1 MTATAR
7 VLFASTLVKVS
18 DVACATPKFEGGCE
32 RCDPI
37 SSITIIRRG
46 VHAYHARGQ
55 VALAEAGLALLYR
68 GGEPYCLSH
77 PYDRDV
83 PDRSTCIEFDGALLE
98 EAFGTIKRAR
108 DLGTHLG
115 PGTQVLHLQAIAALG
130 AEESDRLASEET
142 TLGLVQAIASD
153 FDLSRE
159 DPHVPLAARQRVQR
173 ARAFIAVQPEADHSL
188 EAVAAA
194 AACSPFHLAR
204 LFKRHTG
211 MTIRGYRLRLRLAV
225 ALDCLAD
232 GATDLTGLAIRAGF
246 SDHSH
251 MTRSFRKV
259 FGSTPSAL
267 REKLRSGGLKKQ
279 SKFLQAAADQRL

>member
-18 DVACATPKFEGGCE
+18 DVACATPKSGGGCE

-37 SSITIIRRG
+37 SSITIMRRG
-46 VHAYHARGQ
+46 VHAYHARGR

-77 PYDRDV
+77 PYDRDL

-98 EAFGTIKRAR
+98 ETFGTARHAR
-108 DLGTHLG
+108 DLGTHLS
-115 PGTQVLHLQAIAALG
+115 PGTQVLNLQAMAALG
-130 AEESDRLASEET
+130 ADESDRLTSEET

-159 DPHVPLAARQRVQR
+159 DRHVPMTARRRVQR
-173 ARAFIAVQPEADHSL
+173 ARAFIAAQPEADHSL
-188 EAVAAA
+188 AAVAAA

-211 MTIRGYRLRLRLAV
+211 MTIRGYRRRLRLV
-225 ALDCLAD
+225 MALDHLAD
-232 GATDLTGLAIRAGF
+232 GATDLTGLAMRAGF

-251 MTRSFRKV
+251 MTTSFRRV

-267 REKLRSGGLKKQ
+267 RESLRSRGLKKQ
-279 SKFLQAAADQRL
+279 SKFLQAAASQRL

>member
-1 MTATAR
+1 M
-7 VLFASTLVKVS
+7 
-18 DVACATPKFEGGCE
+18 
-32 RCDPI
+32 
-37 SSITIIRRG
+37 RRG
-46 VHAYHARGQ
+46 VHAYHARGR

-77 PYDRDV
+77 PYDRDL

-98 EAFGTIKRAR
+98 ETFGTARHAR
-108 DLGTHLG
+108 DLGTHLS
-115 PGTQVLHLQAIAALG
+115 PGTQVLNLQAMAALG
-130 AEESDRLASEET
+130 ADESDRLTSEET

-159 DPHVPLAARQRVQR
+159 DRHVPMTARRRVQR
-173 ARAFIAVQPEADHSL
+173 ARAFIAAQPEADHSL
-188 EAVAAA
+188 AAVAAA

-211 MTIRGYRLRLRLAV
+211 MTIRGYRRRLRLV
-225 ALDCLAD
+225 MALDHLAD
-232 GATDLTGLAIRAGF
+232 GATDLTGLAMRAGF

-251 MTRSFRKV
+251 MTTSFRRV

-267 REKLRSGGLKKQ
+267 RESLRSRGLKKQ
-279 SKFLQAAADQRL
+279 SKFLQAAASQRL

>member
-18 DVACATPKFEGGCE
+18 DVACATSKSGGGCE

-37 SSITIIRRG
+37 SSITIMRRG
-46 VHAYHARGQ
+46 VHAYHARGR

-77 PYDRDV
+77 PYDRDL

-98 EAFGTIKRAR
+98 EAFGRTRHAR
-108 DLGTHLG
+108 DLGTHLS
-115 PGTQVLHLQAIAALG
+115 PGTQVLHLQAVAALG
-130 AEESDRLASEET
+130 ADETDRLASEET
-142 TLGLVQAIASD
+142 TLGLVQAIVGD

-159 DPHVPLAARQRVQR
+159 DRHVPMTARRRVQR
-173 ARAFIAVQPEADHSL
+173 ARAFIATQPEADHSL

-204 LFKRHTG
+204 LFKGQTG
-211 MTIRGYRLRLRLAV
+211 MTIRGYRRRLRLAM
-225 ALDCLAD
+225 ALDHLAD
-232 GATDLTGLAIRAGF
+232 GAPDLTGLAIRAGF

-251 MTRSFRKV
+251 MTTSFRKV
-259 FGSTPSAL
+259 FGRTPSAL
-267 REKLRSGGLKKQ
+267 REQLRRQGLKKQ
-279 SKFLQAAADQRL
+279 SKFLQAAADKRG

>member
-1 MTATAR
+1 MAATSR
-7 VLFASTLVKVS
+7 VLFSSTLVKVS
-18 DVACATPKFEGGCE
+18 DVTCDTPKPGCGSE

-37 SSITIIRRG
+37 SSITIMRRG

-68 GGEPYCLSH
+68 GDEPYALSH
-77 PYDRDV
+77 PYERDV
-83 PDRSTCIEFDGALLE
+83 PDRSTCVEFGAALLE
-98 EAFGTIKRAR
+98 EAFGARGLAR

-115 PGTQVLHLQAIAALG
+115 PGTQVIHLQAMAALR
-130 AEESDRLASEET
+130 ADESDRLASEET
-142 TLGLVQAIASD
+142 TLGLVQAIVSD
-153 FDLSRE
+153 FDLSRD
-159 DPHVPLAARQRVQR
+159 DPRVPVTARRRIQR
-173 ARAFIAVQPEADHSL
+173 ARAFIATQPEADRGL

-204 LFKRHTG
+204 LFKRQTG
-211 MTIRGYRLRLRLAV
+211 MTIRGYRRRLRLAT

-232 GATDLTGLAIRAGF
+232 GATDLTGLAMRAGF

-251 MTRSFRKV
+251 MTASFRKV

-267 REKLRSGGLKKQ
+267 REKLRGHGLKKQ
-279 SKFLQAAADQRL
+279 SKFLQAAADRRI